1 MLAATFVFLGLAV
14 LSVMTLVCPN
24 VEDFRA
30 RGPHGQNLAF
40 ARKSTWREIKAAYQ
54 DRDALADGNSKN
66 PRQTAVPSWGR
77 TFALCAGLCLVG
89 VVLEAEYD
97 KRISI
102 AQIVDD
108 LTRPYLASV
117 STSRPPAR
125 QK

>member
-40 ARKSTWREIKAAYQ
+40 ARKATWREIKAAYE
-54 DRDALADGNSKN
+54 DRDAQAEGNSKN
-66 PRQTAVPSWGR
+66 PRPSTVSSWGR
-77 TFALCAGLCLVG
+77 TFALCASLCLVG
-89 VVLEAEYD
+89 VLLEAEYD

-102 AQIVDD
+102 AQIVND
-108 LTRPYLASV
+108 LTRPYLTQLS
-117 STSRPPAR
+117 SSRPPAR